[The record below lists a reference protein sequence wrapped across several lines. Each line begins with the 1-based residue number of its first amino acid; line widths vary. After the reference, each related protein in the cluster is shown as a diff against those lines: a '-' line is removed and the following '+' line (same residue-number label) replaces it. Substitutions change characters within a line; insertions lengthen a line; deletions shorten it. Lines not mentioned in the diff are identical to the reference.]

1 MEGDIIGYNNYDPS
15 DIENE
20 LQDAISEKSHLWSL
34 DTKTGTVPIP
44 YKIDDGIGPDLRD
57 KIIKAITEYDKKT
70 CIR

>member
-1 MEGDIIGYNNYDPS
+1 MEGDIIDYNND
-15 DIENE
+15 DLGDNGNE
-20 LQDAISEKSHLWSL
+20 LQDAINNKSHLWSL
-34 DTKTGTVPIP
+34 DTTTGTVPIP